1 MFSHNWHW
9 EVLFLSY
16 SGCSTHKSAN
26 KQCSMANCWTF
37 CLRNWLT
44 RVSDWAQS
52 FTTRLELIGHW
63 AFTTHTLTFACY
75 YYNYCCHCR
84 SISVT
89 FFLPQQATKG
99 LAVNGSGQMLVLL
112 RYYIQH
118 MTHIQK
124 QMLCYAY
131 RSMAKTASKMW
142 EKSPS
147 SPRATRRVV
156 HKRFPAQSFNL
167 TENKKRRKRRRQ
179 KSILAGRCAP
189 VSCHKKRRSSVAIID
204 FQNSTAQHEHLPPFT
219 SLVFSTSQFAY

>member
-1 MFSHNWHW
+1 MLYGKLL
-9 EVLFLSY
+9 EVLSAKLTDESEWLGTVIHNKIGINWTLSFY
-16 SGCSTHKSAN
+16 N
-26 KQCSMANCWTF
+26 
-37 CLRNWLT
+37 
-44 RVSDWAQS
+44 
-52 FTTRLELIGHW
+52 
-63 AFTTHTLTFACY
+63 THTLTFACY

-124 QMLCYAY
+124 QTVLCYAY
-131 RSMAKTASKMW
+131 RNMAKTASKMW

-147 SPRATRRVV
+147 SPRATRRAV

-167 TENKKRRKRRRQ
+167 TENKKK
-179 KSILAGRCAP
+179 KKKKKTEINLGRTVCP
-189 VSCHKKRRSSVAIID
+189 
-204 FQNSTAQHEHLPPFT
+204 
-219 SLVFSTSQFAY
+219 SQLS